1 MLPTVSDHLQKVT
14 LQGERECDKDS
25 GCWPGWQRPARP
37 RSRWP
42 GRSQRTQRARRAAAG
57 AAGAAARSHPVYV
70 SPHGHAG
77 RADRSC
83 RTARYRSINR
93 AIAAVPRGG
102 TVIVCRG
109 HYRAQAVITKSL
121 ALIGRHA
128 VINAHGQK
136 PISKKLP
143 GSSGVVVY
151 QARNVLVSGFTV
163 VHAGFDAIL
172 VARSRN
178 VLVQHN
184 TLRHNGDVGVDFN
197 GTTDSL
203 AQHNVSEFN
212 KGGGFLIADD
222 LGPAHSNAIERNIAR
237 RNPGGCGVIVA
248 GHSTAGVW
256 SNYIAYNVITFNG
269 LNRKAPGAGVVIA
282 TEVKHERVSG
292 NVVLGNYIRGNGL
305 SGMTI
310 HAHQPGQNLNGN
322 EIIRNNIGRNNLLG
336 DPIGLAPPVKA
347 HPDMRRTGI
356 LVGSSSR
363 LHVLIQGNYI
373 HNNHYGIYL
382 NGRIHAVIRHNRFHR
397 VRVHIKV
404 A

>member
-1 MLPTVSDHLQKVT
+1 MLRGFRLTAGLM
-14 LQGERECDKDS
+14 
-25 GCWPGWQRPARP
+25 
-37 RSRWP
+37 
-42 GRSQRTQRARRAAAG
+42 AAG
-57 AAGAAARSHPVYV
+57 ATAFALAGTVPAYAAVRSHTVYV
-70 SPHGHAG
+70 SPHGAAG
-77 RADRSC
+77 KADRSC

-93 AIAAVPRGG
+93 AIAAAPRGG

-109 HYRAQAVITKSL
+109 RYRAQAVITKSL

-128 VINAHGQK
+128 LINAQGQK
-136 PISKKLP
+136 PVSKKLP

-151 QARNVLVSGFTV
+151 QARNVEVSGFTV

-172 VARSRN
+172 VARSHH

-184 TLRHNGDVGVDFN
+184 LLMHNGDVGVDFN

-203 AQHNVSEFN
+203 ARRNVSEFN

-222 LGPAHSNAIERNIAR
+222 LGATHGNAVTWNIAR

-256 SNYIAYNVITFNG
+256 GNYIAHNLITSNG
-269 LNRKAPGAGVVIA
+269 LNPKSAGAGVVIA

-292 NVVLGNYIRGNGL
+292 NVVLGNVIRGNGL
-305 SGMTI
+305 SGVTI
-310 HAHQPGQNLNGN
+310 HAHEPFQNLTGN
-322 EIIRNNIGRNNLLG
+322 KIIGNDIGRNNLLG

-347 HPDMRRTGI
+347 RPDMRHTGI

-382 NGRIHAVIRHNRFHR
+382 NGRIHAVIRQNRFHR

>member
-1 MLPTVSDHLQKVT
+1 MLRGFRLTAGLV
-14 LQGERECDKDS
+14 
-25 GCWPGWQRPARP
+25 
-37 RSRWP
+37 
-42 GRSQRTQRARRAAAG
+42 AAG
-57 AAGAAARSHPVYV
+57 ATAFALAGAVPASAATRAHTVYV
-70 SPHGHAG
+70 APHGAAG
-77 RADRSC
+77 NADRSC

-93 AIAAVPRGG
+93 AIAAAPRGG
-102 TVIVCRG
+102 TVIVCPGR
-109 HYRAQAVITKSL
+109 YRAQAVITKSL

-128 VINAHGQK
+128 VINAQGQK

-151 QARNVLVSGFTV
+151 QARNVEVSGFTV

-172 VARSRN
+172 VARSHH

-184 TLRHNGDVGVDFN
+184 LLMHNGDVGVDFN

-203 AQHNVSEFN
+203 ARRNVSEFN
-212 KGGGFLIADD
+212 QGGGFLIADD
-222 LGPAHSNAIERNIAR
+222 LGATHGNAVTWNIAR

-256 SNYIAYNVITFNG
+256 GNYIAHNLITFNG
-269 LNRKAPGAGVVIA
+269 LNPKSAGAGVVIA

-292 NVVLGNYIRGNGL
+292 NVVLGNLIRGNGL
-305 SGMTI
+305 SGVTI
-310 HAHQPGQNLNGN
+310 HAHEPFQNLNGN
-322 EIIRNNIGRNNLLG
+322 KIIGNDIGRNNLVG

-347 HPDMRRTGI
+347 HPDLRHTGI

-382 NGRIHAVIRHNRFHR
+382 NGRIHAVIRQNRFHR

>member
-1 MLPTVSDHLQKVT
+1 MLRGFRLTAGLV
-14 LQGERECDKDS
+14 
-25 GCWPGWQRPARP
+25 
-37 RSRWP
+37 
-42 GRSQRTQRARRAAAG
+42 AAG
-57 AAGAAARSHPVYV
+57 ATAFALAGTVPADAATRSHTVYV
-70 SPHGHAG
+70 SPHGAAG
-77 RADRSC
+77 NADRSC

-109 HYRAQAVITKSL
+109 RYRAQAVITKSL

-151 QARNVLVSGFTV
+151 QARNVEVSGFTV

-172 VARSRN
+172 VARSHH

-184 TLRHNGDVGVDFN
+184 LLMHNGDVGVDFN
-197 GTTDSL
+197 GTSDSL
-203 AQHNVSEFN
+203 ARRNVSEFN
-212 KGGGFLIADD
+212 QGGGFLIADD
-222 LGPAHSNAIERNIAR
+222 LGPTHGNAVTWNIAR

-256 SNYIAYNVITFNG
+256 GNYIAHNVITFNG
-269 LNRKAPGAGVVIA
+269 LNPKSAGAGVVIA

-292 NVVLGNYIRGNGL
+292 NVVLGNVIHGNGL
-305 SGMTI
+305 SGVTI
-310 HAHQPGQNLNGN
+310 HAHEPFQNLNGN
-322 EIIRNNIGRNNLLG
+322 EIVGNDIGRNNLLG

-347 HPDMRRTGI
+347 HPDRRHTGI

-382 NGRIHAVIRHNRFHR
+382 NGRIHAVIRQNRFHR
-397 VRVHIKV
+397 VRVPVKV

>member
-1 MLPTVSDHLQKVT
+1 MLH
-14 LQGERECDKDS
+14 
-25 GCWPGWQRPARP
+25 GCRLLAGLV
-37 RSRWP
+37 
-42 GRSQRTQRARRAAAG
+42 AAG
-57 AAGAAARSHPVYV
+57 ATTFALAGAAPASAATRSHTVYV

-83 RTARYRSINR
+83 RTARYHSIDR

-109 HYRAQAVITKSL
+109 TYRTQAVITKSL

-128 VINAHGQK
+128 VINARGQK
-136 PISKKLP
+136 PVSKKLP
-143 GSSGVVVY
+143 GGSGVVVY
-151 QARNVLVSGFTV
+151 RARNVEVSGFTV
-163 VHAGFDAIL
+163 VDAGFDAIL
-172 VARSRN
+172 VARSHH
-178 VLVQHN
+178 VLVAN
-184 TLRHNGDVGVDFN
+184 NRLLHNGDVGVDFN

-203 AQHNVSEFN
+203 ARRNVSEFN
-212 KGGGFLIADD
+212 QGGGFLIADD
-222 LGPAHSNAIERNIAR
+222 LGPTHGNAVTWNVAR
-237 RNPGGCGVIVA
+237 RNRGGCGVIVA

-256 SNYIAYNVITFNG
+256 GNYIAHNWITFNG
-269 LNRKAPGAGVVIA
+269 LNPKAAGAGVVIA

-292 NVVLGNYIRGNGL
+292 NVVMDNVIHGNGL
-305 SGMTI
+305 SGVTI
-310 HAHQPGQNLNGN
+310 HAHEPFQNLNGN
-322 EIIRNNIGRNNLLG
+322 KIIGNDIGANNLLG

-347 HPDMRRTGI
+347 HPDRRHTGI

-363 LHVLIQGNYI
+363 LRVLIQGNYI

-382 NGRIHAVIRHNRFHR
+382 NGRIHATIRRNRFHR